1 MNDPN
6 GLIYFNGMYYV
17 FFQWNKFELNHSNK
31 EWGVF
36 TSRDMISWDFVGS
49 ALLPD
54 QPYDCHGVYSGSKL

>member
-31 EWGVF
+31 EWGGVHF
-36 TSRDMISWDFVGS
+36 KGYDFMG
-49 ALLPD
+49 LCR
-54 QPYDCHGVYSGSKL
+54 QRIIT